1 MGDAPKCVKAR
12 RPGTGGME
20 RPCARRREQDRQQQQ
35 DPRPCEGAG
44 QGHWRPGEF
53 SVRAAIPTPQTTT
66 HPDEAGHEAELGAS
80 TRGGRAEAP
89 SLDSTMEKENVRVT
103 DGPGVCRAAER
114 PASREWLDSFHG
126 AEWPALPLPADT
138 EYRADLHQRVEKLR
152 AFLAGHLPTDDENG
166 REAVEE
172 GGEGRVC
179 VYASPPRHF
188 RARCR
193 FALNRDDDGQLVSLS
208 IYPVKS
214 ACSHTRACE
223 RARASERERERER
236 EKALMC
242 LRCAALLL
250 VERR

>member
-1 MGDAPKCVKAR
+1 
-12 RPGTGGME
+12 ME
-20 RPCARRREQDRQQQQ
+20 V
-35 DPRPCEGAG
+35 
-44 QGHWRPGEF
+44 
-53 SVRAAIPTPQTTT
+53 VR
-66 HPDEAGHEAELGAS
+66 
-80 TRGGRAEAP
+80 
-89 SLDSTMEKENVRVT
+89 
-103 DGPGVCRAAER
+103 DGLSGAAER

-208 IYPVKS
+208 IYPRAPTRF
-214 ACSHTRACE
+214 ACALE
-223 RARASERERERER
+223 R
-236 EKALMC
+236 
-242 LRCAALLL
+242 
-250 VERR
+250 

>member
-1 MGDAPKCVKAR
+1 MPGR
-12 RPGTGGME
+12 RS
-20 RPCARRREQDRQQQQ
+20 
-35 DPRPCEGAG
+35 GA
-44 QGHWRPGEF
+44 WRPARSGVEKF
-53 SVRAAIPTPQTTT
+53 AAI
-66 HPDEAGHEAELGAS
+66 HRE
-80 TRGGRAEAP
+80 
-89 SLDSTMEKENVRVT
+89 TMEVVR
-103 DGPGVCRAAER
+103 DGLSGAAER

-208 IYPVKS
+208 IYPRAPTCF
-214 ACSHTRACE
+214 ACALE
-223 RARASERERERER
+223 R
-236 EKALMC
+236 
-242 LRCAALLL
+242 
-250 VERR
+250 

>member
-1 MGDAPKCVKAR
+1 MPGR
-12 RPGTGGME
+12 RS
-20 RPCARRREQDRQQQQ
+20 
-35 DPRPCEGAG
+35 GA
-44 QGHWRPGEF
+44 WRPARSGVEKF
-53 SVRAAIPTPQTTT
+53 AAI
-66 HPDEAGHEAELGAS
+66 HRE
-80 TRGGRAEAP
+80 
-89 SLDSTMEKENVRVT
+89 TMEVVR
-103 DGPGVCRAAER
+103 DGLSGAAER

-152 AFLAGHLPTDDENG
+152 AFLAGHLPTDENG
-166 REAVEE
+166 REAGEE
-172 GGEGRVC
+172 DGEGRVC